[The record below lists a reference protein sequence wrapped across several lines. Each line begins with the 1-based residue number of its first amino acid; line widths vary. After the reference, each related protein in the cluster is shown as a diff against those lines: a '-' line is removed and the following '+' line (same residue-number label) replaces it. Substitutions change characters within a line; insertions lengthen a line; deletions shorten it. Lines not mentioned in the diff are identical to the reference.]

1 MPSLTD
7 LGWNDLFSSDFARL
21 APADAVPARVIE
33 EFKDSY
39 RLLTTDGEY
48 SGKLRGALRHQAF
61 GREDFPAVGDWV
73 AASVR
78 PGDEL
83 AVIEAVVP
91 RRTKLSRKV
100 AGRSSAEQIVAAN
113 VDVFFLATSLNQDL
127 NLRRLERYLVAV
139 WDSGALPAIL
149 LTKVDLIG
157 DAAPFLA
164 EVAELAPGVA
174 IIPVSATTGLG
185 VEAVRALVPA
195 GRTAALIGSSGVGKS
210 TLVNALLSEARQE
223 VQDIRDA
230 DGRGRHT
237 TVGRTLIALPSGGWL
252 MDTPGM
258 REFAPWSDGGDDAG
272 EGLNEVFAD
281 VRALAEHCKFRD
293 CRHDGEP
300 GCAVLAAI
308 EAGDLP
314 EERLTSLR
322 KLEKEEAWLR
332 RRADK
337 SAAAAERQ
345 KWKTIHKALR
355 RGKPRD

>member
-1 MPSLTD
+1 
-7 LGWNDLFSSDFARL
+7 
-21 APADAVPARVIE
+21 
-33 EFKDSY
+33 
-39 RLLTTDGEY
+39 
-48 SGKLRGALRHQAF
+48 
-61 GREDFPAVGDWV
+61 
-73 AASVR
+73 VR
-78 PGDEL
+78 PGDDL
-83 AVIEAVVP
+83 AVIEALVP
-91 RRTKLSRKV
+91 RRTKLSRK
-100 AGRSSAEQIVAAN
+100 APGGPTAEQIVAAN
-113 VDVFFLATSLNQDL
+113 VDVFFLPTSLNQDL

-149 LTKVDLIG
+149 LTKADLVG

-164 EVAELAPGVA
+164 EVEELAPGVA

-185 VEAVRALVPA
+185 VEAVRALVPT

-210 TLVNALLSEARQE
+210 TLVNALLAEARQE

-230 DGRGRHT
+230 DGKGRHT

-258 REFAPWSDGGDDAG
+258 REFAPWSDGDDG
-272 EGLNEVFAD
+272 EGLGGGLNEVFAD
-281 VRALAEHCKFRD
+281 VLALAEHCKFRD

-314 EERLTSLR
+314 AERLASLR

-345 KWKTIHKALR
+345 KWKQIHKALR
-355 RGKPRD
+355 RGKARD